1 MKTLFS
7 YDAGGIDYLR
17 EPADVRL
24 PSDLRSTKRSVHDSR
39 VTMTAFA
46 ADLTSLRL
54 TEADREAVRIERS
67 FAVMA
72 TVYLMC
78 GTLP

>member
-24 PSDLRSTKRSVHDSR
+24 PSDLRSTNRPVHDSR
-39 VTMTAFA
+39 VTITAFA

-72 TVYLMC
+72 TVYLMG